1 MSTSDNDCHRKMA
14 AALFNRTWEL
24 LDAADRS
31 AEDQLEMLS
40 AAYGSRYHWRQIGE
54 PKNFSVS
61 DWQVARVLAVAGE
74 AGRAAEHA
82 AESLRLAQ
90 EHDLGPFYAG
100 YAHEALARAAAV
112 AGDVAA
118 RDEHLAAAR
127 AHLAEIDDEDSAAML
142 QADLDE
148 LGS

>member
-1 MSTSDNDCHRKMA
+1 MA
-14 AALFNRTWEL
+14 ATLFNRTWEL

-31 AEDQLEMLS
+31 AEDEREMVS
-40 AAYGSRYHWRQIGE
+40 AAYGSRYHWRQVGE

-61 DWQVARVLAVAGE
+61 DWQIARVLAVVGD

-82 AESLRLAQ
+82 AESLRLA
-90 EHDLGPFYAG
+90 EEYDFGPFYAG

-112 AGDVAA
+112 AGDLAT

-127 AHLAEIDDEDSAAML
+127 AHLAEINDADSAAIL
-142 QADLDE
+142 EADLEE
-148 LGS
+148 LEA